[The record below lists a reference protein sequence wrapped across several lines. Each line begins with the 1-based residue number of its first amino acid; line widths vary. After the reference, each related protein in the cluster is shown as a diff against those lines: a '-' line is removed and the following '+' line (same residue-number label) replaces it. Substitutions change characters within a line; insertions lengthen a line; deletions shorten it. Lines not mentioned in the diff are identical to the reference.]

1 MPFSKLWFHIS
12 KGCKDKR
19 DKGSLNKYLGH
30 RYEVCPYNCLHIIVK
45 AKFEDHK
52 MKCRYKTADAEHAQ
66 EDDLFKEM
74 QMVAGL

>member
-19 DKGSLNKYLGH
+19 DKGILNNYWLGH
-30 RYEVCPYNCLHIIVK
+30 KYEVCPFNCLHIIAK

-52 MKCRYKTADAEHAQ
+52 MKCRFKSDAQNA
-66 EDDLFKEM
+66 
-74 QMVAGL
+74 